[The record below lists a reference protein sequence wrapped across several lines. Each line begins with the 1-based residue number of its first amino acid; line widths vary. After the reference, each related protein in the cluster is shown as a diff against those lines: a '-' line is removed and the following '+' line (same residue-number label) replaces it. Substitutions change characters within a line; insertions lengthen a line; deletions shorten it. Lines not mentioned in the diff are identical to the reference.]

1 MPPAALR
8 WHIPEE
14 RLVAIQNI
22 GGILLLVVRNTFRRP
37 SDSTYCRHRP
47 HSLSAGTYTD
57 MCIVD
62 LSDLVAGLLRLLSLP
77 VVPMVLDEVV
87 LLHCSP

>member
-8 WHIPEE
+8 SHIPEE
-14 RLVAIQNI
+14 HLLAIQNI
-22 GGILLLVVRNTFRRP
+22 GGILLWVVRNTLRRP
-37 SDSTYCRHRP
+37 SEGSFCRHGS
-47 HSLSAGTYTD
+47 HSLSAGTCTD
-57 MCIVD
+57 MCMVG

-87 LLHCSP
+87 LLH